1 MFKNYAFSWRI
12 IRSGQEIL
20 LALRKEI
27 EMVTYKIVETELTIT
42 SVFAS
47 LRAATLFAAK
57 LTRNNIAFTF
67 VTVTK

>member
-1 MFKNYAFSWRI
+1 
-12 IRSGQEIL
+12 
-20 LALRKEI
+20 
-27 EMVTYKIVETELTIT
+27 MVTYKIVETELTIT

-67 VTVTK
+67 VTVTKS